1 MAVSGNRSRHIDR
14 PTDGPDTRY
23 GRDMDRVNTGPN
35 RRRSARRRD
44 GEAMTRRRFL
54 GTTLRLSGGVAGL
67 GALGGL
73 STSVLAACSQAQP
86 PDLVALFSPDRVL
99 VAGMEQRVPFAVIT
113 PPDGAGSVALPG
125 DDEAITVRLLQDDE
139 VIDEVEVTGHVID
152 HDHSEGTEPD
162 HEHADLYRYY
172 PARLTMPEPG
182 VYDLVTRIGGTQA
195 TMPVQAFYPDEVLV
209 PLPGSPMPVVDTP
222 TFDRPGDID
231 QLCTRFEPCPFH
243 EENLADV
250 MAAGRPAA
258 LLVATPAFCQTAYC
272 GPVVDTLIEA
282 GAAVPSVT
290 CVHAEVY
297 ANPNEVGGDY
307 TDPDIRLAPA
317 VEAIGLPFEP
327 SLFLIDASGN
337 LVDRI
342 DNVFDLSEATEA
354 LARLA

>member
-1 MAVSGNRSRHIDR
+1 M
-14 PTDGPDTRY
+14 
-23 GRDMDRVNTGPN
+23 
-35 RRRSARRRD
+35 
-44 GEAMTRRRFL
+44 
-54 GTTLRLSGGVAGL
+54 SGGVIGL

-73 STSVLAACSQAQP
+73 SSAVLSACSQTQP

-99 VAGMEQRVPFAVIT
+99 VAGMEQRIPFAVIT
-113 PPDGAGSVALPG
+113 PTDESGSVALPG
-125 DDEAITVRLLQDDE
+125 DDEAITVRLVRDDE
-139 VIDEVEVTGHVID
+139 VIDEVDVTGHIID
-152 HDHSEGTEPD
+152 HDHGADTDPD

-172 PARLTMPEPG
+172 PPRLTMPEPG
-182 VYDLVTRIGGTQA
+182 VYDLTTRIGGTLA

-209 PLPGSPMPVVDTP
+209 PLPGNPMPVVETP
-222 TFDRPGDID
+222 TFDQPGEID
-231 QLCTRFEPCPFH
+231 LLCTRFEPCPFH
-243 EENLADV
+243 QENLADV

-282 GAAVPSVT
+282 AAAVPGVT

-297 ANPNEVGGDY
+297 ANPTEVGGDY

-327 SLFLIDASGN
+327 SLFLIDGSGT

-342 DNVFDLSEATEA
+342 DNVFDLTEATEA